1 MIILV
6 PLGIIL
12 AINIG
17 ILACWVY
24 FLILISWSISKS
36 PKLEWSARYR
46 IKSKPMVSII
56 VPARNEGVAISKCL
70 QSLLSQDYDNY
81 EVIAV
86 DDSST
91 DNTFSIISDLSKN
104 NHTLTPIKCPP
115 RPDDWVGKNW
125 ACFQGYKKST
135 GEILLFTDA
144 DTVHRPDVLS
154 SAINTMMHDKIDALT
169 LVPKLLCQ
177 DIITKF
183 TLPVLSVFLHS
194 RYSPLRV
201 NNPNNKIG
209 YFFGSF
215 YLIFKTNYEKIGT
228 HEKVR
233 RELVED
239 GALGRIVKEQGMNLR
254 LVRGENYVEA
264 LWARDPRSLWHA
276 LRRIIIPLHTE
287 KKKSAMMIT
296 VFIFFILMEPF
307 LTLPLSL
314 LYLSENP
321 LKGPLEIVCLWTI
334 ILILI
339 CAIVQSRFGLLQKSI
354 YGLGFVLGCTVI
366 TASFLISAFSLKGN
380 RTVKW
385 RDRSYFVGTKQHPF
399 HL

>member
-115 RPDDWVGKNW
+115 RPDEWVGKNW

-215 YLIFKTNYEKIGT
+215 YLISKTNYEKIGT

-296 VFIFFILMEPF
+296 AFIFFILMEPF

-366 TASFLISAFSLKGN
+366 TASFLMSAFSLKGN

-385 RDRSYFVGTKQHPF
+385 RDRSYFVSTKQHPF

>member
-6 PLGIIL
+6 SVGIIL

-24 FLILISWSISKS
+24 FLILISWSITRS

-56 VPARNEGVAISKCL
+56 VPARNEGRAISKCL

-144 DTVHRPDVLS
+144 DTQHRPDALS
-154 SAINTMMHDKIDALT
+154 SAINTMIHDKIDALT

-177 DIITKF
+177 DIITKV

-215 YLIFKTNYEKIGT
+215 YLISKTNYEKIGT
-228 HEKVR
+228 HEEVR
-233 RELVED
+233 QELVED
-239 GALGRIVKEQGMNLR
+239 GALGRIVKERGMNLR

-296 VFIFFILMEPF
+296 AFIFFILMEPF

-314 LYLSENP
+314 LYLSESL
-321 LKGPLEIVCLWTI
+321 LKGPLEIVCLLTI

-339 CAIVQSRFGLLQKSI
+339 CATVQSRFGLLQKSI

-366 TASFLISAFSLKGN
+366 TASFLMSAFSFKGN

-385 RDRSYFVGTKQHPF
+385 RDRSYMVGTKQHPF

>member
-1 MIILV
+1 LIILV

-215 YLIFKTNYEKIGT
+215 YLISKTNYEKIGT

-296 VFIFFILMEPF
+296 AFIFFILMEPF

-366 TASFLISAFSLKGN
+366 TASFLMAAFSLKGN

-385 RDRSYFVGTKQHPF
+385 RDRSYLVGTKQHPF

>member
-1 MIILV
+1 LIILV

-91 DNTFSIISDLSKN
+91 DNTFSIMSDLSKN
-104 NHTLTPIKCPP
+104 NHTLTPIRCPP

-215 YLIFKTNYEKIGT
+215 YLISKTNYEKIGT

-287 KKKSAMMIT
+287 KRKSAMMIT
-296 VFIFFILMEPF
+296 AFIFFILMEPF

-366 TASFLISAFSLKGN
+366 TASFLMSAFSLKGN

-385 RDRSYFVGTKQHPF
+385 RDRSYLVGTKQHPF

>member
-70 QSLLSQDYDNY
+70 QSLLSQDYGNY

-215 YLIFKTNYEKIGT
+215 YLISKTNYEKIGT

-296 VFIFFILMEPF
+296 AFIFFILMEPF

-366 TASFLISAFSLKGN
+366 TASFLMAAFSLKGN

-385 RDRSYFVGTKQHPF
+385 RDRSYLVGTKQHPF

>member
-1 MIILV
+1 LIILV

-91 DNTFSIISDLSKN
+91 DNTFSIMSDLSKN
-104 NHTLTPIKCPP
+104 NHTLTSIRCPP

-135 GEILLFTDA
+135 GDILLFTDA

-183 TLPVLSVFLHS
+183 TLPILSVFLHS

-215 YLIFKTNYEKIGT
+215 YLISKTNYEKIGT

-287 KKKSAMMIT
+287 KRKSAMMIT
-296 VFIFFILMEPF
+296 AFIFFILMEPF

-366 TASFLISAFSLKGN
+366 TASFLMSAFSLKGN

-385 RDRSYFVGTKQHPF
+385 RDRSYLVGTKQHPF

>member
-91 DNTFSIISDLSKN
+91 DNTFSIIADLSKN

-215 YLIFKTNYEKIGT
+215 YLISKTNYEKIGT

-296 VFIFFILMEPF
+296 AFIFFILMEPF

-321 LKGPLEIVCLWTI
+321 LKGPLEIVCLWII

-366 TASFLISAFSLKGN
+366 TASFLMAALSLKGN

-385 RDRSYFVGTKQHPF
+385 RDRSYLVGTKQHPF

>member
-56 VPARNEGVAISKCL
+56 VPARNEGVAVSKCL

-91 DNTFSIISDLSKN
+91 DNTFSIMSDLSKN

-144 DTVHRPDVLS
+144 DTVHRSDVLS

-215 YLIFKTNYEKIGT
+215 YLISKTNYEKIGT

-296 VFIFFILMEPF
+296 AFIFFILMEPF

-321 LKGPLEIVCLWTI
+321 LKGPLEIVCLWII

-366 TASFLISAFSLKGN
+366 TASFLMAAFSLKGN

-385 RDRSYFVGTKQHPF
+385 RDRSYLVGTKQHPF

>member
-6 PLGIIL
+6 LLGIIL

-17 ILACWVY
+17 ILACWAY
-24 FLILISWSISKS
+24 FLVLVSWSISKS
-36 PKLEWSARYR
+36 PKLEWSAKYR
-46 IKSKPMVSII
+46 INSKPKVSII
-56 VPARNEGVAISKCL
+56 VPARNEERGISKCL
-70 QSLLSQDYDNY
+70 QSLLSQDYDNF

-91 DNTFSIISDLSKN
+91 DNTFSIILDLSKN
-104 NHTLTPIKCPP
+104 NHALVPIKCPP
-115 RPDDWVGKNW
+115 RPDDWIGKNW

-154 SAINTMMHDKIDALT
+154 SAINTMMHNGLDALT
-169 LVPKLLCQ
+169 LVPKLLCK
-177 DIITKF
+177 DVITKF

-194 RYSPLRV
+194 RYSPLKV
-201 NNPNNKIG
+201 NNPHNKIG

-215 YLIFKTNYEKIGT
+215 YLISKINYEKIGT
-228 HEKVR
+228 HEQVR

-239 GALGRIVKEQGMNLR
+239 GALGRIVKEQRMKLR
-254 LVRGENYVEA
+254 LIRGENYVEA

-287 KKKSAMMIT
+287 KKKSALMIT

-307 LTLPLSL
+307 LTLPVSL
-314 LYLSENP
+314 RYLSDNP
-321 LKGPLEIVCLWTI
+321 VKGPLETVCSFIIVLM
-334 ILILI
+334 LI
-339 CAIVQSRFGLLQKSI
+339 CAILQSHFGLLQKSI
-354 YGLGFVLGCTVI
+354 YGFGFVLGCTVI
-366 TASFLISAFSLKGN
+366 TISFLVSAFSLKGN
-380 RTVKW
+380 RMVKW
-385 RDRSYFVGTKQHPF
+385 RDRSYFVSTKQHPF

>member
-115 RPDDWVGKNW
+115 RPDEWVGKNW

-215 YLIFKTNYEKIGT
+215 YLISKTNYEKIGT

-287 KKKSAMMIT
+287 KKKSAMMVT
-296 VFIFFILMEPF
+296 AFIFFILMEPF

-321 LKGPLEIVCLWTI
+321 LKGPLEIACLWTI

-339 CAIVQSRFGLLQKSI
+339 CSVVQSRFGLLQKSI

-366 TASFLISAFSLKGN
+366 TASFLMAAFSLKGN

-385 RDRSYFVGTKQHPF
+385 RDRSDLVGTKQHPF

>member
-1 MIILV
+1 MFFIV

-17 ILACWVY
+17 ILACWAY
-24 FLILISWSISKS
+24 FLVLITWSISKS

-46 IKSKPMVSII
+46 IKSKPKVSII
-56 VPARNEGVAISKCL
+56 VPARNEEKIISKCL

-81 EVIAV
+81 EVIAI

-91 DNTFSIISDLSKN
+91 DKTLSIISKLSQEDHRLILVKS
-104 NHTLTPIKCPP
+104 PP

-125 ACFQGYKKST
+125 ACFQGYQKSS

-144 DTVHRPDVLS
+144 DTVHRSDALS
-154 SAINTMMHDKIDALT
+154 SAVNTMLHDGLDALT
-169 LVPKLLCQ
+169 LVPKLLCY

-215 YLIFKTNYEKIGT
+215 YLISKKNYEKIGT
-228 HEKVR
+228 DVQVR
-233 RELVED
+233 EELVEV
-239 GALGRIVKEQGMNLR
+239 GALGRRVKEQRMILR
-254 LVRGENYVEA
+254 LIRGENYVEA

-276 LRRIIIPLHTE
+276 LRRIIIPLHTQR
-287 KKKSAMMIT
+287 KGSAMMVT
-296 VFIFFILMEPF
+296 AFIFFILMEPF
-307 LTLPLSL
+307 LILTTAL
-314 LYLSENP
+314 LYLLDNP
-321 LKGPLEIVCLWTI
+321 LRGPLLTI
-334 ILILI
+334 NLLTLILMLI
-339 CAIVQSRFGLLQKSI
+339 CTIVQSHFGLLQKSI
-354 YGLGFVLGCTVI
+354 YGLGFVIGCVVI
-366 TASFLISAFSLKGN
+366 TLCFLISAFYSKGN
-380 RTVKW
+380 RVVRW
-385 RDRSYFVGTKQHPF
+385 RDRTYFVGTKQHPF

>member
-104 NHTLTPIKCPP
+104 NHALTPIKCPP
-115 RPDDWVGKNW
+115 RPDEWVGKNW

-215 YLIFKTNYEKIGT
+215 YLISKTNYEKIGT
-228 HEKVR
+228 HEKVCG
-233 RELVED
+233 ELVED

-296 VFIFFILMEPF
+296 AFIFFILMEPF

-366 TASFLISAFSLKGN
+366 TASFLMSAFSLKGN

-385 RDRSYFVGTKQHPF
+385 RDRSYLVGTKQHPF